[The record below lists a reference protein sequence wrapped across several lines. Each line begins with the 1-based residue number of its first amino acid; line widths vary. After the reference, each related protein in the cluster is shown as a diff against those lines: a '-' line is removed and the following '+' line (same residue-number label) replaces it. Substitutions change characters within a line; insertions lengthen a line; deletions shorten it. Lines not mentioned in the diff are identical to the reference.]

1 MPMPIILEEEAIR
14 EFFRHRLTMENKLKK
29 TVSNSEALLTLL
41 DVKKNDKDEIEKL
54 RKNFLKQS
62 FKMLSRKEYDRNI
75 AILDQLRKSDFLRL
89 QNL

>member
-1 MPMPIILEEEAIR
+1 MPIFLDEEAIR

-41 DVKKNDKDEIEKL
+41 NIKKNDKDEIEKL

-62 FKMLSRKEYDRNI
+62 FKMLSKKEHDRNI
-75 AILDQLRKSDFLRL
+75 AILDQLRKEDSQRL